1 MKIPKYD
8 MILHVLIS
16 FLQKFQE
23 IILLFKIIK
32 DNYLTYDA
40 RQDQTHNPLLNL
52 QFHNGNKGCKNNFH
66 SKLQYWWIV
75 YRVIVGRIYDQIY
88 QRRTVAISL
97 YKNCK
102 SVILTNL
109 AEK

>member
-1 MKIPKYD
+1 MKIPKYE

-16 FLQKFQE
+16 LLQKFQE
-23 IILLFKIIK
+23 IIFSFKRIK

-40 RQDQTHNPLLNL
+40 RQDQTHNLLLGL

-97 YKNCK
+97 YKNFK

-109 AEK
+109 A